1 MEDIVKRVI
10 FFALATLSLVPS
22 AFGHDAGEH
31 FLFLGPGKW
40 ADTRENIPVQPQ
52 VAASAVCHN
61 VKQRVETPKG
71 HFVYRTRKICAP
83 N

>member
-22 AFGHDAGEH
+22 AFGHDAGENP
-31 FLFLGPGKW
+31 LFLGPGKW
-40 ADTRENIPVQPQ
+40 AAGREDWVQPQ
-52 VAASAVCHN
+52 VVASTVCHN